1 MAAAETRRVEV
12 LSDIPGRTRYRV
24 VRVKGRSRLA
34 RALEQDVAHLPGVE
48 RAQVNPLTGGV
59 LLLWRGEAPPTEA
72 LAQAVEALLSR
83 PEPPSEAPQPQG
95 TPHLHELSGKHTDT
109 EGVPGH
115 HHHHDNPYELSK
127 EESDAVERGHFLRLL
142 IGGAVLTLV
151 LAKKL
156 LVGRRSAPVSG
167 PLKAA
172 AGVVTLI
179 TGYPF
184 FKGGVRSLA
193 QPSHIDTDTLV
204 TVATLASLV
213 LRENVPALVV
223 IWLLNLGEY
232 LRFLTLRRS
241 RQAIEELLSL
251 GEDEVFLVVDGTE
264 VKRPLSEVQV
274 GQTVAFYEGQ
284 KVAVDGTVL
293 SGNGTINQAP
303 ITGESLPVMKSAGD
317 EVYAGTLLVA
327 GSLQVKATRLGNQTA
342 MGRLIQRV
350 EEAREHQAPIE
361 LMGERFSS
369 RFVPWSFAMSG
380 LVLLLTGDY
389 RRALTMLVVACPCAA
404 GLATPTAV
412 TATIGNAARRGILI
426 KGGAYLEE
434 AGSLDTIVFDK
445 TGTLT
450 VGTPRVT
457 RVVSLDAEYPP
468 LDVVTVAAS
477 GELHSQHPLALAVL
491 QYTSEREMK
500 VPEHTKCEVVVG
512 RGMRADLAGNRILVG
527 SRRLLREHDV
537 PVTEA
542 LNLEVEEFQRS
553 GDTAICVAVNDKAV
567 GVVGVADTVRPE
579 AAAAIDALRASGI
592 RRILMLTGDAA
603 ESAAVVASHLGID
616 EVKANL
622 LPDDKY
628 ALIRQ
633 LRDEGARVAMV
644 GDGINDAPA
653 LALANVGI
661 ALDTAGSDVAVEAAD
676 IALASNDLR
685 GVVDVLTL
693 GRRTLRVIQQN
704 YAVSVVVNSGGVAIG
719 ALGLLNPVMAAI
731 MHNLSTQIVVL
742 NSLRLLRYQP
752 PPPEGQQPEDGAE
765 GLSGPGPASRSS
777 SPGSGGD

>member
-1 MAAAETRRVEV
+1 M
-12 LSDIPGRTRYRV
+12 
-24 VRVKGRSRLA
+24 KGRSRLA
-34 RALEQDVAHLPGVE
+34 RALEHDASHLPGVE

-59 LLLWRGEAPPTEA
+59 LLFWRGEAPPTEA
-72 LAQAVEALLSR
+72 LARAVESLLAR
-83 PEPPSEAPQPQG
+83 PEPPPEEAQG
-95 TPHLHELSGKHTDT
+95 TPHVHELSGKHTDT

-115 HHHHDNPYELSK
+115 HHHHDNPYELTK
-127 EESDAVERGHFLRLL
+127 EESDAVERGHILRLM

-151 LAKKL
+151 LVRKL
-156 LVGRRSAPVSG
+156 LVTRKSAPNSG
-167 PLKAA
+167 PLTAV

-193 QPSHIDTDTLV
+193 RPSHIDTDTLV

-251 GEDEVFLVVDGTE
+251 GEDEVFVWVDGKE
-264 VKRPLSEVQV
+264 VKRPLSEVRV
-274 GQTVAFYEGQ
+274 GQTVAFYQGQ
-284 KVAVDGTVL
+284 KVAVDGKVTAGAGTV
-293 SGNGTINQAP
+293 NQAP
-303 ITGESLPVMKSAGD
+303 ITGESLPVMKSPGD
-317 EVYAGTLLVA
+317 EVFAGTLLVA
-327 GSLQVKATRLGNQTA
+327 GELRVEATRLGNQTA

-361 LMGERFSS
+361 LVGERFSS

-434 AGSLDTIVFDK
+434 AGTLDTLVFDK

-500 VPEHTKCEVVVG
+500 VPEHTRCEVVVG
-512 RGMRADLAGNRILVG
+512 RGMRADLQGNRILVG
-527 SRRLLREHDV
+527 SRRLLREHEV

-542 LNLEVEEFQRS
+542 LDREVEAFQRS
-553 GDTAICVAVNDKAV
+553 GDTAICVAVNDKAI

-579 AAAAIDALRASGI
+579 AFAAIQSLRASGI

-603 ESAAVVASHLGID
+603 ESAAVVASRLGID

-622 LPDDKY
+622 LPEDKY
-628 ALIRQ
+628 ALVRQ
-633 LRDEGARVAMV
+633 LRDEGHRVGMV

-661 ALDTAGSDVAVEAAD
+661 ALDTVGSDVAVEAAD

-685 GVVDVLTL
+685 GVVEVLAL
-693 GRRTLRVIQQN
+693 GRRTLQVIQQN
-704 YAVSVVVNSGGVAIG
+704 YAVS
-719 ALGLLNPVMAAI
+719 
-731 MHNLSTQIVVL
+731 
-742 NSLRLLRYQP
+742 
-752 PPPEGQQPEDGAE
+752 
-765 GLSGPGPASRSS
+765 
-777 SPGSGGD
+777 

>member
-1 MAAAETRRVEV
+1 MGVAGARQVEV
-12 LSDIPGRTRYRV
+12 LSSIPGRTRYRV
-24 VRVKGRSRLA
+24 GSVKGRSRLA
-34 RALEQDVAHLPGVE
+34 RALEHDASHLPGVE

-59 LLLWRGEAPPTEA
+59 LLFWRGEAPPTEA
-72 LAQAVEALLSR
+72 LARAVESLVER
-83 PEPPSEAPQPQG
+83 PEPPPEETRG
-95 TPHLHELSGKHTDT
+95 TPHLHELTGKHTDT
-109 EGVPGH
+109 EGVPGP
-115 HHHHDNPYELSK
+115 HHHHDNPYELTK
-127 EESDAVERGHFLRLL
+127 EESDAVERGHILRLM

-151 LAKKL
+151 LVRKL
-156 LVGRRSAPVSG
+156 WVTRKSAPNSG
-167 PLKAA
+167 PLMAV

-251 GEDEVFLVVDGTE
+251 GEDEVFVWVDGKE
-264 VKRPLSEVQV
+264 VKRPLSEVRV
-274 GQTVAFYEGQ
+274 GQTVAFYQGQ
-284 KVAVDGTVL
+284 KVAVDGKVTGGAGTV
-293 SGNGTINQAP
+293 NQAP
-303 ITGESLPVMKSAGD
+303 ITGESLPVMKSPGD

-327 GSLQVKATRLGNQTA
+327 GDLKVEATRLGNQTA

-361 LMGERFSS
+361 LVGERFSS

-434 AGSLDTIVFDK
+434 AGTLDTLVFDK

-512 RGMRADLAGNRILVG
+512 RGMRADLQGNRILVG
-527 SRRLLREHDV
+527 SRRLLREHEV

-542 LNLEVEEFQRS
+542 LDREVEAFQRS
-553 GDTAICVAVNDKAV
+553 GDTAICVAVNDKAI

-579 AAAAIDALRASGI
+579 AFAAIRALRASGI

-603 ESAAVVASHLGID
+603 ESAAVVASRLGID

-622 LPDDKY
+622 LPEDKY
-628 ALIRQ
+628 ALVRQ
-633 LRDEGARVAMV
+633 LRDEGHRVGMV

-661 ALDTAGSDVAVEAAD
+661 ALDTVGSDVAVEAAD

-685 GVVDVLTL
+685 GVVEVLAL
-693 GRRTLRVIQQN
+693 GRRTLQVIQQN

-742 NSLRLLRYQP
+742 NSLRLMRYLPQL
-752 PPPEGQQPEDGAE
+752 PEGQEPEA
-765 GLSGPGPASRSS
+765 PS
-777 SPGSGGD
+777 SP

>member
-1 MAAAETRRVEV
+1 MGVAGARQVEV
-12 LSDIPGRTRYRV
+12 LSSIPGRTRYRV
-24 VRVKGRSRLA
+24 GRVKGRSRLA
-34 RALEQDVAHLPGVE
+34 RALEHDASHLPGVE

-59 LLLWRGEAPPTEA
+59 LLFWRGEAPPTEA
-72 LAQAVEALLSR
+72 LARAVESLVER
-83 PEPPSEAPQPQG
+83 PEPPPEETRG

-115 HHHHDNPYELSK
+115 HHHHDNPYELTK
-127 EESDAVERGHFLRLL
+127 EESDAVERGHILRLMM
-142 IGGAVLTLV
+142 GGAVLTLV
-151 LAKKL
+151 LVRKL
-156 LVGRRSAPVSG
+156 LVTRKSAPNSG
-167 PLKAA
+167 PLMAV

-251 GEDEVFLVVDGTE
+251 GEDEVFVWVDGKE
-264 VKRPLSEVQV
+264 VKRPLSEVRV
-274 GQTVAFYEGQ
+274 GQTVAFYQGQ
-284 KVAVDGTVL
+284 KVAVDGKVTGGAGTV
-293 SGNGTINQAP
+293 NQAP
-303 ITGESLPVMKSAGD
+303 ITGESLPVMKSPGD

-327 GSLQVKATRLGNQTA
+327 GELKVEATRLGNQTA

-361 LMGERFSS
+361 LVGERFSS

-434 AGSLDTIVFDK
+434 AGTLDTLVFDK

-500 VPEHTKCEVVVG
+500 VPEHTRCEVVVG
-512 RGMRADLAGNRILVG
+512 RGMRADLQGNRILVG
-527 SRRLLREHDV
+527 SRRLLREHEV

-542 LNLEVEEFQRS
+542 LDREVEAFQRS
-553 GDTAICVAVNDKAV
+553 GDTAICVAVNDKAI

-579 AAAAIDALRASGI
+579 AFAAIQSLRASGI

-603 ESAAVVASHLGID
+603 ESAAVVASRLGID

-622 LPDDKY
+622 LPEDKY
-628 ALIRQ
+628 ALVRQ
-633 LRDEGARVAMV
+633 LRDEGHRVGMV

-661 ALDTAGSDVAVEAAD
+661 ALDTVGSDVAVEAAD

-685 GVVDVLTL
+685 GVVEVLAL
-693 GRRTLRVIQQN
+693 GRRTLQVIQQN

-731 MHNLSTQIVVL
+731 LHNLSTQIVVL
-742 NSLRLLRYQP
+742 NSLRLLRYLPQL
-752 PPPEGQQPEDGAE
+752 PEGQEPEA
-765 GLSGPGPASRSS
+765 PS
-777 SPGSGGD
+777 SP

>member
-1 MAAAETRRVEV
+1 MGVAGARQVEV
-12 LSDIPGRTRYRV
+12 LSSIPGRTRYRV
-24 VRVKGRSRLA
+24 GRVKGRSRLA
-34 RALEQDVAHLPGVE
+34 RALEHDASHLPGVE

-59 LLLWRGEAPPTEA
+59 LLFWRGEAPPTEA
-72 LAQAVEALLSR
+72 LARAVESLVER
-83 PEPPSEAPQPQG
+83 PEPSPEETRG

-115 HHHHDNPYELSK
+115 HHHHDNPYELTK
-127 EESDAVERGHFLRLL
+127 EESDAVERGHILRLM

-151 LAKKL
+151 LVRKL
-156 LVGRRSAPVSG
+156 LVTRKSAPNSG
-167 PLKAA
+167 PLMAV

-251 GEDEVFLVVDGTE
+251 GEDEVFVWVDGKE
-264 VKRPLSEVQV
+264 VKRPLSEVRV
-274 GQTVAFYEGQ
+274 GQTVAFYQGQ
-284 KVAVDGTVL
+284 KVAVDGKVTAGAGTV
-293 SGNGTINQAP
+293 NQAP
-303 ITGESLPVMKSAGD
+303 ITGESLPVMKSPGD

-327 GSLQVKATRLGNQTA
+327 GELKVEATRLGNQTA

-361 LMGERFSS
+361 LVGERFSS

-434 AGSLDTIVFDK
+434 AGTLDTLVFDK

-512 RGMRADLAGNRILVG
+512 RGMRADLQGNRILVG
-527 SRRLLREHDV
+527 SRRLLREHEV

-542 LNLEVEEFQRS
+542 LDREVEAFQRS
-553 GDTAICVAVNDKAV
+553 GDTAICVAVNDKAI

-579 AAAAIDALRASGI
+579 AFAAIRALRASGI

-603 ESAAVVASHLGID
+603 ESAAVVASRLGID

-622 LPDDKY
+622 LPEDKY
-628 ALIRQ
+628 ALVRQ
-633 LRDEGARVAMV
+633 LRDEGHRVGMV

-653 LALANVGI
+653 LAHASVGV
-661 ALDTAGSDVAVEAAD
+661 AMGSGTDVALETADAAILRNRVTD
-676 IALASNDLR
+676 VAAMVRLARAAMGNIR
-685 GVVDVLTL
+685 
-693 GRRTLRVIQQN
+693 QN
-704 YAVSVVVNSGGVAIG
+704 VAI
-719 ALGLLNPVMAAI
+719 ALGLKGVFLVTTVLGITGLWIAI
-731 MHNLSTQIVVL
+731 LADTGATVL
-742 NSLRLLRYQP
+742 VTMNALRLLAFN
-752 PPPEGQQPEDGAE
+752 PEWEA
-765 GLSGPGPASRSS
+765 
-777 SPGSGGD
+777 